1 MVERKTSESGQA
13 MVLLVLSFIVLLGF
27 TALAIDGSM
36 VYADRRHE
44 QNAADTGSLAGANA
58 AAMYLE
64 NYYVNYEDYELNDID
79 SDGDLDCVS
88 SDPIIV
94 DKLNAAL
101 DAAEAASISR
111 VGSNDYTIDTD
122 ISDDNG
128 VYAACGGKDNGTWID
143 KYIDVT
149 TTVTADTRTN
159 FVHLIYTGPVRN
171 TVTAVT
177 RVRPRSPLGLGNAIV
192 ALREECQG
200 NDGGVTFD
208 GGIIVDVIG
217 GGIFSNACLDANGQS
232 VDVTAGSISCTYYP
246 DQGQS
251 DCYTNPSG
259 GPVTPNPV
267 EGTVPL
273 PRQAFYIP
281 PPDCSQVPLSTYHN
295 NDTEIFPGRY
305 ERISVNAGDSV
316 LLHPGLYCIDDP
328 GPQTGDFVVN
338 GGGRVYTNPNEGV
351 TLYITEGNFL
361 VTGAQNVG
369 NIQLEAPPNP
379 DNYTCIG
386 CPPAIPG
393 VLIYLAE
400 GNTGSVDILGDS
412 TSYFRGTV
420 YAPDGT
426 INVGGGSI
434 PVVEAQ
440 VIGDTVKVHGN
451 TNWNVIYVSDLL
463 YSPPAY
469 MEVAK

>member
-1 MVERKTSESGQA
+1 MVERKTSERGQA
-13 MVLLVLSFIVLLGF
+13 LVLLVLAFMVLLGF

-64 NYYVNYEDYELNDID
+64 NYYVNYEDFYLADTD
-79 SDGDLDCVS
+79 GDGDLDCVS
-88 SDPIIV
+88 NDPIMV

-101 DAAEAASISR
+101 AAAETASIAR
-111 VGSNDYTIDTD
+111 VGTNDYTIDAN

-128 VYAACGGKDNGTWID
+128 VYAACGGKDNGTWVD

-149 TTVTADTRTN
+149 TTITADTRTN
-159 FVHLIYTGPVRN
+159 FVHLFYGGPVRN
-171 TVTAVT
+171 TVTAVA

-192 ALREECQG
+192 ALREECAG
-200 NDGGVTFD
+200 NDGGITFD
-208 GGIIVDVIG
+208 GGIVVDVIG
-217 GGIFSNACLDANGQS
+217 GGIFSNACLDSNGQS
-232 VDVTAGSISCTYYP
+232 VSVTAGAIACTYYP
-246 DQGQS
+246 DEGQS

-259 GPVTPNPV
+259 GPVTPNPE
-267 EGTVPL
+267 EGTRPL
-273 PRQAFYIP
+273 ERQRFFIP
-281 PPDCSQVPLSTYHN
+281 APDCNLVPERTLNN
-295 NDTEIFPGRY
+295 NDTEMLPGRY
-305 ERISVNAGDSV
+305 QRISVNAGDSV
-316 LLHPGLYCIDDP
+316 LMRPGLYCVDDP

-338 GGGRVYTNPNEGV
+338 GGARIYTNPNEGV
-351 TLYITEGNFL
+351 TIYITEGNFL
-361 VTGAQNVG
+361 VTGGSNIA

-379 DNYTCIG
+379 DNFTCIG

-412 TSYFRGTV
+412 ASYFRGTV

-440 VIGDTVKVHGN
+440 VIGDTIKVHGD
-451 TNWNVIYVSDLL
+451 TNWNVVYVSDLL

-469 MEVAK
+469 MEVAR